1 MKFVTVEHDGRQR
14 AGVLAGDS
22 IHVIEPAAS
31 VQQLLDDSGTRLR
44 DAGDRALR
52 DSNLVIPIAEAH
64 LRAPIPNPSTVRDF
78 MTFEEHFIGVSG
90 IAGTDAELPSV
101 WYKAPGFYFTN
112 PHAIHGPYDDVAVP
126 PGCAA
131 FDLELEVA
139 AVIGSGGRDL
149 TPAEAEQKIIGFTL
163 MNDWSARDLQA
174 AEFALPLGPTKG
186 KDSAISLG
194 PWLVTPDELEP
205 RRLGDRYDIP
215 LTARINGE
223 VIGSDTLASM
233 SFSFGQMIAYASR
246 GTQVRAGDIFG
257 SGTCGGGCLAELWR
271 RHGSGIRPP
280 LAPGDVVSIEA
291 AELGRQ
297 SSRIVAGAAG
307 VDIAL
312 FLADRP
318 VGGH

>member
-1 MKFVTVEHDGRQR
+1 MKFVTVEHDGHQS

-22 IHVIEPAAS
+22 IHVLEPGVS
-31 VQQLLDDSGTRLR
+31 IQELLDDDGARLQ
-44 DAGDRALR
+44 DSGDRALR
-52 DSNLVIPIAEAH
+52 GSNLVIPVAEAH
-64 LRAPIPNPSTVRDF
+64 LRAPIPNPSSVRDF

-90 IAGTDAELPSV
+90 IAGSDAELPPV

-112 PHAIHGPYDDVAVP
+112 PHVVHGPYDDVAVP

-149 TPAEAEQKIIGFTL
+149 TPVEAEQKIIGFTL
-163 MNDWSARDLQA
+163 MNDWSARDLQV

-186 KDSAISLG
+186 KDSALSLG
-194 PWLVTPDELEP
+194 PWLVTPDELEH
-205 RRLGDRYDIP
+205 RRIGDRYDLP

-223 VIGSDTLASM
+223 AIGSDTLASM

-246 GTQVRAGDIFG
+246 GSQVRAGDVFG
-257 SGTCGGGCLAELWR
+257 SGTCGGGCLAELWG
-271 RHGSGIRPP
+271 RHGAGTRPP

-291 AELGRQ
+291 SELGRQ

-307 VDIAL
+307 VDVGS
-312 FLADRP
+312 FLAGKPARDR
-318 VGGH
+318 